1 MEATVTSDKNKTSAD
16 KNMLILDSSSQDEA
30 QAEVGRGCLLLSL
43 NVDNKELP
51 ESLNEGLKETLSQ
64 KIKPNVDSLAN
75 SANHKSVRNSPESS
89 HALLDNT
96 SILFSK

>member
-43 NVDNKELP
+43 YVDNRELP
-51 ESLNEGLKETLSQ
+51 ENKKEEHEGKNSQ
-64 KIKPNVDSLAN
+64 KFRPEDTRI
-75 SANHKSVRNSPESS
+75 SAKHQSQS
-89 HALLDNT
+89 
-96 SILFSK
+96 

>member
-43 NVDNKELP
+43 NVDNRELP
-51 ESLNEGLKETLSQ
+51 ENKKEEYEVKNSQ
-64 KIKPNVDSLAN
+64 KFRPEGSRI
-75 SANHKSVRNSPESS
+75 SAKHQSQS
-89 HALLDNT
+89 
-96 SILFSK
+96 